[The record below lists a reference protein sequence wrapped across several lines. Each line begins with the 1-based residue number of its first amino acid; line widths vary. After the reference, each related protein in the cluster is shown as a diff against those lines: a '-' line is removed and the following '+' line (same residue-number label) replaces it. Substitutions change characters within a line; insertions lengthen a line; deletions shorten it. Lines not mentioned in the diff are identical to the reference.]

1 MLTLVFFQMKKIFK
15 EPLFHFLF
23 IGASLFLIYSLVNK
37 RNAEDEIVIDNY
49 VINELATK
57 WQMQSNREPTFVE
70 LKALI
75 DLYIEQEVLYRE
87 ALAMNFDHN
96 DEIIKRRLAKKMEFI
111 ADDLAESLQ
120 PTDEMLTAY
129 YNKNS
134 HSYARPSVYTFKQ
147 AFFNAQKRES
157 ALEDAVEAL
166 ENELPGD
173 SGDPLSL
180 PSYYSDTD
188 ALKISIDF
196 GKAFS
201 NALDTLPLQKWT
213 GPVRSGFGVHLV
225 FIEAKK
231 SSGIYTFDEVKE
243 KVNIDYNFH
252 ASNEFRKELVSSL
265 LKDYKISFELSDT
278 QLKQELIESF

>member
-1 MLTLVFFQMKKIFK
+1 MKKILK

-23 IGASLFLIYSLVNK
+23 IGASLFLVYSLANK
-37 RNAEDEIVIDNY
+37 RNAEDEIIIDNY

-57 WQMQSNREPTFVE
+57 WQMQSKREPTFVE

-120 PTDEMLTAY
+120 PTDEMLEAY
-129 YNKNS
+129 YTKNS
-134 HSYARPSVYTFKQ
+134 LSYAKPSVYSFKQ
-147 AFFNAQKRES
+147 VFFNAQKRDS
-157 ALEDAVEAL
+157 PLEDAMEAL
-166 ENELPGD
+166 ESKLPGD

-180 PSYYSDTD
+180 PSYYKETD

-201 NALDTLPLQKWT
+201 TSLDTLALQKWT
-213 GPVRSGFGVHLV
+213 GPVRSGYGIHLV
-225 FIEAKK
+225 FIENKK
-231 SSGIYTFDEVKE
+231 SSGIYTYEEVAE

-252 ASNEFRKELVSSL
+252 ASNEFKKELVTSL
-265 LKDYKISFELSDT
+265 LKDYKISFELSDNL
-278 QLKQELIESF
+278 LKQELIESF